1 MLILRFAGFLFL
13 IAIGASLAFYA
24 FTRNRRYLN
33 LAWRIF
39 QYGVVFAVVFM
50 VFFVLERLILVL

>member
-13 IAIGASLAFYA
+13 ITIGASLAFYA